1 MVSSN
6 PAQIA
11 GLFDRGHLGP
21 GARADVVAVNPET
34 HRAEL
39 TLCHGR
45 VAHLSGAL
53 AAKVWA
59 RLG

>member
-1 MVSSN
+1 LRT
-6 PAQIA
+6 
-11 GLFDRGHLGP
+11 GK
-21 GARADVVAVNPET
+21 RADLVAVNMET
-34 HRAEL
+34 HRVEM